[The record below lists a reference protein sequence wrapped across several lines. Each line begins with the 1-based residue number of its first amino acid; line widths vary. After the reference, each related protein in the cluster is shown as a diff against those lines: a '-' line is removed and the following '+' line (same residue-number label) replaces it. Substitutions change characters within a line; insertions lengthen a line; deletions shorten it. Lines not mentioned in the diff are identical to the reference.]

1 MELNCITFVTYK
13 NKINYDMKNLNT
25 IKIFIAFATL
35 FIMSAASYAQEGFN
49 FGVNIQ
55 PASSSGGEMDFGLI
69 YPSGSSYYTFDK
81 VFTLKM
87 NIGADFGYNFD
98 ESLGVSS
105 GLQYARSGQ
114 NYANFTD
121 SYNNTISFYTS
132 LSYLRIPFLVHY
144 VLNPDDQTTFSFQTG
159 FYLGFLLSYN
169 VDETIKLN
177 DGSTLEGLATGNSF
191 TTSYSAGT
199 TDNNSFVNG
208 KPFKS
213 VDLGMMIG
221 LGIQYKISNK
231 IAMPILL
238 NYQYGFT
245 DIKNQTSQYSQSSSS
260 NTELFWGKN
269 SPNLTTPYHNSS
281 LGIII
286 GLKYSL

>member
-1 MELNCITFVTYK
+1 
-13 NKINYDMKNLNT
+13 MKKANT
-25 IKIFIAFATL
+25 IKNLMILAAL
-35 FIMSAASYAQEGFN
+35 LIMSAATYAQEGFN
-49 FGVNIQ
+49 FGFNIQ

-87 NIGADFGYNFD
+87 SIGVDFGYNFD
-98 ESLGVSS
+98 ESFGVSS
-105 GLQYARSGQ
+105 GLQYARNGQ
-114 NYANFTD
+114 NYADFTD

-132 LSYLRIPFLVHY
+132 LDYLKIPFLVHY

-159 FYLGFLLSYN
+159 FYLGFLLGYN
-169 VDETIKLN
+169 VDETIRFN
-177 DGSTLEGLATGNSF
+177 DGSTLEGKATGNSF

-199 TDNNSFVNG
+199 TDNAVFVNG
-208 KPFKS
+208 KPFNS
-213 VDLGMMIG
+213 VDFGVMIG
-221 LGIQYKISNK
+221 VGIQYKISNK
-231 IAMPILL
+231 ISMPILL

-245 DIKNQTSQYSQSSSS
+245 DIKNQTSQYSQSNSS
-260 NTELFWGKN
+260 NAELFWGKN
-269 SPNLTTPYHNSS
+269 SPNLTLPYHNSS